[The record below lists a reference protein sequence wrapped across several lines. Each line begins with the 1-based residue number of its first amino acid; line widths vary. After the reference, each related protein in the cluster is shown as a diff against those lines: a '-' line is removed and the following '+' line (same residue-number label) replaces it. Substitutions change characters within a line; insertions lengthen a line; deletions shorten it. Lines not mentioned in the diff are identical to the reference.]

1 MSSGPLDG
9 CCELLFQ
16 RRLRSSMHL
25 FAQLSPEF
33 GHCIHL
39 AFGRAVAFFEHAKF
53 DRSQH
58 VEQNLCSALVH
69 SERVRDRRYFF
80 GSGLFR
86 FGHRPSIA
94 RVPSIGEAA
103 DTKILHCCRRLV
115 SPVPGSTVLRN
126 GRDVNGHWLRSCRHS
141 GCGAAWLAHSLGV

>member
-16 RRLRSSMHL
+16 RRLRLSMHL

-53 DRSQH
+53 DSSQH
-58 VEQNLCSALVH
+58 VEQDLSAALVH
-69 SERVRDRRYFF
+69 RERVRNRRDFL

-94 RVPSIGEAA
+94 R
-103 DTKILHCCRRLV
+103 
-115 SPVPGSTVLRN
+115 
-126 GRDVNGHWLRSCRHS
+126 WLRICEAGNTKSCIAVVDWYGRS
-141 GCGAAWLAHSLGV
+141 KTGANAAVDVVDVTGASDTPIHRRSWIYRPT